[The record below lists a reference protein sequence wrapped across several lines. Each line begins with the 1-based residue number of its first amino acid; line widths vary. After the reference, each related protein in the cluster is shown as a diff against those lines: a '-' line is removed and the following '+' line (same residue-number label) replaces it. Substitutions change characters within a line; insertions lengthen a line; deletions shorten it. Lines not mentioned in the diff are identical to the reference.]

1 MRQDWGDG
9 LAYQAAHVIFQ
20 APGRDVISFGASGAG
35 SFDGLVFFPL
45 RLRAKLAARGIDLEV
60 PRQIVAYFFEGNDL
74 NNN

>member
-1 MRQDWGDG
+1 
-9 LAYQAAHVIFQ
+9 
-20 APGRDVISFGASGAG
+20 
-35 SFDGLVFFPL
+35 VFFPL